1 MSPLDENDVKHNIED
16 LKPPHY
22 KSHYSYAVKFL
33 CGYVMETRLNNNPN
47 VVNGEVV
54 PLTALPILR
63 PGIYATDINIY
74 NPQGIQAI
82 LHKLFI
88 PLIQRNGDIT
98 TEYREREQNKH
109 TNFEDMILEP
119 LHATFDDCQ
128 KFCEL
133 SGGKP
138 GNNYPLTIGY
148 FEIQSN
154 VKIVV
159 TAVYTVNDVRGI
171 TTSLDVE
178 RIEGMEIQ
186 DKIIWPEV
194 K

>member
-1 MSPLDENDVKHNIED
+1 V
-16 LKPPHY
+16 
-22 KSHYSYAVKFL
+22 
-33 CGYVMETRLNNNPN
+33 
-47 VVNGEVV
+47 
-54 PLTALPILR
+54 
-63 PGIYATDINIY
+63 
-74 NPQGIQAI
+74 
-82 LHKLFI
+82 
-88 PLIQRNGDIT
+88 
-98 TEYREREQNKH
+98 
-109 TNFEDMILEP
+109 
-119 LHATFDDCQ
+119 
-128 KFCEL
+128 
-133 SGGKP
+133 
-138 GNNYPLTIGY
+138 Y